1 MVANRVYQAPL
12 TPEKQ
17 QLPVDPYDNQ
27 SGELERTGAAL
38 PFTGR
43 DLDDD
48 ATLISWDTVE

>member
-1 MVANRVYQAPL
+1 MVANRTYQAPL
-12 TPEKQ
+12 TPAKQ

-27 SGELERTGAAL
+27 SGELERTDAAL

-48 ATLISWDTVE
+48 PTLISWDTID